1 MSNVA
6 RGIFCT
12 FSLFFML
19 LNASIIFVPLIPVQI
34 ISMLGCD
41 YMYKSIS
48 RCVMIVITAYTIAD
62 VTLKSF
68 RVQ

>member
-1 MSNVA
+1 
-6 RGIFCT
+6 
-12 FSLFFML
+12 ML